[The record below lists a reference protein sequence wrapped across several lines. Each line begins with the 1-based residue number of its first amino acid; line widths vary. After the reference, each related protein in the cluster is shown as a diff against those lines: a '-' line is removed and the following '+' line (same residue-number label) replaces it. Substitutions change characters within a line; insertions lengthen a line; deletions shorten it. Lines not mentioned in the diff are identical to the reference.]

1 MKVNNGKILI
11 LFYGTNLLWKMALK
25 QYIKQFLDMHLAL
38 LLALRDYV
46 NPIYTDF
53 LWVKV
58 GYVLE
63 IG

>member
-1 MKVNNGKILI
+1 
-11 LFYGTNLLWKMALK
+11 
-25 QYIKQFLDMHLAL
+25 MHLAL
-38 LLALRDYV
+38 LLALRDHV

>member
-1 MKVNNGKILI
+1 
-11 LFYGTNLLWKMALK
+11 
-25 QYIKQFLDMHLAL
+25 MHLAL

>member
-11 LFYGTNLLWKMALK
+11 PFYGTNLLWKMALK
-25 QYIKQFLDMHLAL
+25 QYIKQLLDMHLAL
-38 LLALRDYV
+38 LLALRDHV